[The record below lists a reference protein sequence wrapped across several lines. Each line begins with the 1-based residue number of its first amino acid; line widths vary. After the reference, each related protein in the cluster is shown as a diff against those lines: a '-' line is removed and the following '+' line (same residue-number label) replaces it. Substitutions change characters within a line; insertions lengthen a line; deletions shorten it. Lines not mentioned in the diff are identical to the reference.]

1 MTESLAGRKVWITG
15 ASSGIGKAVAMEFAR
30 RGCRVAISARN
41 RDALRK
47 LADGFQAGVM
57 SVVAFDVTDRA
68 ANHAA
73 AREIQRTIGG
83 LDIAFLNA
91 GTCEYV
97 NAGEFEAAMFERV
110 MRTNVFGIA
119 NGIEAALPL
128 LRASSHPHLV
138 GMSSTVAYAPL
149 PRAAAYGASKAAIR
163 YMLESLAFD
172 LEREGIAVSTV
183 CPGFVETPL
192 TAANDFPMPAL
203 IQSEVAARIIVDGI
217 AARRREIHFPKRFS
231 LPMKVAALL
240 PGPVYRALI
249 KRITGLS

>member
-1 MTESLAGRKVWITG
+1 MTGSLAGRRVWVTG
-15 ASSGIGKAVAMEFAR
+15 ASSGIGKAVAIEFAR

-41 RDALRK
+41 RDALLK
-47 LADGFQAGVM
+47 LADGFSAGVM
-57 SVVAFDVTDRA
+57 SVVALDVTDRE

-73 AREIQRTIGG
+73 TRGIQRDIGG

-91 GTCEYV
+91 GVCEYV
-97 NAGEFEAAMFERV
+97 DTTKFEAAMFERV
-110 MRTNVFGIA
+110 MRPNFFGIA

-128 LRASSHPHLV
+128 LRASPHPHLI

-192 TAANDFPMPAL
+192 TASNDFAMPAL
-203 IQSEVAARIIVDGI
+203 IQTDVAARIIVDGV
-217 AARRREIHFPKRFS
+217 AARRREIHFPRRFS
-231 LPMKVAALL
+231 LPMKVAAML
-240 PGPVYRALI
+240 PGPAYRALI
-249 KRITGLS
+249 RRITGLS